1 MRAHEIE
8 YKLYGDDM
16 QFVEI
21 ELDPEESVIAEAG
34 AMMMMEDYI
43 EMETIFGDG
52 SGPSGGLF
60 GKLMG
65 AGKRLVTGESMFMT
79 VFTNTGHGKRH
90 VSFAAP
96 YPGKII
102 PVDLTEY
109 QGKVVCQKMPFFVP
123 QKVFP
128 SELNLRKIGTGFFGG
143 EGFIMQKL
151 EGDGLAFMHAGGT
164 VYKRELKPGE
174 KLRIDTGCLV
184 AMTKDINYDV
194 EFVGKVKQ
202 LYLAARV
209 YSSQH

>member
-1 MRAHEIE
+1 
-8 YKLYGDDM
+8 
-16 QFVEI
+16 
-21 ELDPEESVIAEAG
+21 
-34 AMMMMEDYI
+34 
-43 EMETIFGDG
+43 
-52 SGPSGGLF
+52 
-60 GKLMG
+60 MG

-109 QGKVVCQKMPFFVP
+109 QGKVVCQKMHFFVP
-123 QKVFP
+123 QKAFL
-128 SELNLRKIGTGFFGG
+128 SESSLRKIGTGFFGG

-164 VYKRELKPGE
+164 VYKRELKHGE

-202 LYLAARV
+202 LYLAAKV
-209 YSSQH
+209 YSSQR